1 MKIEKKYVITE
12 SQLKTVIK
20 DVIKEQGLYGNT
32 SDVVDYDLP
41 EYLSDVIIL
50 RDLESMNDVE
60 NSVKELHKRVMRLE
74 KGLDT
79 AGSHQKAYGTGLDY
93 SEKNKR
99 DMSNLERDIEDKEDS
114 QKRDDELKRD
124 IEALQQMIQS
134 ADKKDK

>member
-1 MKIEKKYVITE
+1 MEKKYILSET
-12 SQLKTVIK
+12 QLKKVVTE
-20 DVIKEQGLYGNT
+20 VIKEQGLYGNP

-50 RDLESMNDVE
+50 RSLESMGDVQ

-93 SEKNKR
+93 SEKNKKDKGNLDR
-99 DMSNLERDIEDKEDS
+99 DMEDKADS
-114 QKRDDELKRD
+114 QERDDELKRD
-124 IEALQQMIQS
+124 IEALQQMIV
-134 ADKKDK
+134 KPKDKD

>member
-1 MKIEKKYVITE
+1 MKKQEKQYIITE

-20 DVIKEQGLYGNT
+20 DVIKEQGLYGDT

-50 RDLESMNDVE
+50 RNLESMNDVE
-60 NSVKELHKRVMRLE
+60 NAVKELHKRLMRLE

-93 SEKNKR
+93 SEKNKKAK
-99 DMSNLERDIEDKEDS
+99 DIEAKADSEERDE
-114 QKRDDELKRD
+114 ELRRE
-124 IEALQQMIQS
+124 IEALQKMIKG
-134 ADKKDK
+134 DD

>member
-1 MKIEKKYVITE
+1 MVPLQMLSIMIY
-12 SQLKTVIK
+12 
-20 DVIKEQGLYGNT
+20 
-32 SDVVDYDLP
+32 P

-93 SEKNKR
+93 SEKK
-99 DMSNLERDIEDKEDS
+99 LKE
-114 QKRDDELKRD
+114 
-124 IEALQQMIQS
+124 I
-134 ADKKDK
+134 

>member
-1 MKIEKKYVITE
+1 
-12 SQLKTVIK
+12 
-20 DVIKEQGLYGNT
+20 
-32 SDVVDYDLP
+32 
-41 EYLSDVIIL
+41 
-50 RDLESMNDVE
+50 MNDVE

>member
-1 MKIEKKYVITE
+1 MKTEKKYVITE

-99 DMSNLERDIEDKEDS
+99 DISNLERDIEDKEDS

-124 IEALQQMIQS
+124 IEALQQMMQS

>member
-1 MKIEKKYVITE
+1 MKTEKKYVITE

-124 IEALQQMIQS
+124 IEALQQMMQS
-134 ADKKDK
+134 DDKKDK